1 MNNIQDPLNRLF
13 KKHRIVFWYDGGREF
28 CGDYDNLELSGIE
41 KIEIANNEFTIKH
54 RILRDSPQS
63 KFLLYF
69 EGPEPEKLN
78 NWLLDVQLAH
88 AVFRTD
94 QASMHLGDLGL
105 GPEFAGLV
113 QEHFEFF
120 KSGQRKEFLKT
131 ILQERDG
138 NSAIRM
144 KMMAVCVASE
154 PRLDVILESLLEE
167 LAVDKEEKI
176 KLVQRAGLE
185 KFLWNQVEKLYGYRS
200 ETSSVRDFAIELF
213 KSCYGREVGQAD
225 SMGTE
230 AVIFLKRWKDSI
242 RHKESFER
250 ISNECAEILGVKKDL
265 QQRDYSMLMDMD
277 YFRLVDMKIIS
288 DLVRAVTDRTISAG
302 ECAMIVR
309 NRRQSHWYPELQHFF
324 EAVEY
329 GACFLFE
336 LENVEL
342 QIDSFASGIQ
352 KYCSTWYRLDQ
363 LYRKYIY
370 HEKQAGSPT
379 LLAKL
384 TAQIEELYTNNYLLK
399 VNDRWQKHVD
409 GCGTWLSP
417 LVPLQN
423 TFYSKWVE
431 PFSSQNKKVYV
442 IISDA
447 FRYEIGEELF
457 RQIRSEDR
465 YDAALDPMV
474 ALLPSYTQL
483 GMAALLPN
491 SQLSLTGDDTLSI
504 LADGNPT
511 RGTYNRGKVLAGKV
525 AGGGAAIKA
534 DEFLDMGRDECREL
548 MRENS
553 VLYIYHNRIDATGDK
568 RETEGRVFEAVEETL
583 KELVKIIKKLA
594 GNNATNMIVTSDHGF
609 IYQDKA
615 LDESDFSSAEVRGA
629 AIYHQDRRFILGKGL
644 EDHSSLCHFSADQ
657 LGLLGEVELQ
667 VSKSIN
673 RMRLKGSGSRFVH
686 GGASLQEIVVPVVRI
701 NKKRKSDVSLVDVDI
716 IRSGSAVITSGQ
728 VSVAFYQTEPVTG
741 KVLARTLRAGI
752 YTKEGEL
759 ISDSHELVFD
769 FISGEA
775 RERERRIRFLLNRNA
790 DTVNGQ
796 IVILKLEEKI
806 AGTSQYKEYRTV
818 SYTVQRSFT
827 SDFDF

>member
-1 MNNIQDPLNRLF
+1 MSSIQEPLTRLF
-13 KKHRIVFWYDGGREF
+13 NKHRIVFWYDAEREF
-28 CGDYDNLELSGIE
+28 RRDFERIELDGIE
-41 KIEIANNEFTIKH
+41 KMEVANNEFTVKH
-54 RILRDSPQS
+54 RILRDASQT

-69 EGPEPEKLN
+69 ESQEPEKLN
-78 NWLLDVQLAH
+78 NWLLDVQLAYT
-88 AVFRTD
+88 VFRTD

-113 QEHFEFF
+113 QEHLDFF
-120 KSGQRKEFLKT
+120 KAAPRKEALKA
-131 ILQERDG
+131 ILKERDG
-138 NSAIRM
+138 DSVIRIKMLAI
-144 KMMAVCVASE
+144 CVASE
-154 PRLDVILESLLEE
+154 PRIDVILENLLEE
-167 LAVDKEEKI
+167 LAAGKEDKI
-176 KLVQRAGLE
+176 KLIQRAGLE
-185 KFLWNQVEKLYGYRS
+185 AFLWNQVAKLYGYHS

-213 KSCYGREVGQAD
+213 KSCYGRETGQAS
-225 SMGTE
+225 SMGSE

-242 RHKESFER
+242 RHKESFEQ
-250 ISNECAEILGVKKDL
+250 ISKECAEILGAKQDL
-265 QQRDYSMLMDMD
+265 EKRDYATLMDMD
-277 YFRLVDMKIIS
+277 YFQLVDMKIIS
-288 DLVRAVTDRTISAG
+288 DLVRAVNERTISAG
-302 ECAMIVR
+302 ECAMVVR
-309 NRRQSHWYPELQHFF
+309 NRRQSHWYTELQHFY

-329 GACFLFE
+329 GSCFLYE
-336 LENVEL
+336 LEQVEL
-342 QIDSFASGIQ
+342 QIDSFSNGIQ
-352 KYCSTWYRLDQ
+352 KYCSTWFRLDQ

-384 TAQIEELYTNNYLLK
+384 TTQIEELYTNNYLLK
-399 VNDRWQKHVD
+399 VNDRWQNQVD
-409 GCGTWLSP
+409 SCGAWQSP
-417 LVPLQN
+417 LIPLQN
-423 TFYSKWVE
+423 TFFVKWVE
-431 PFSSQNKKVYV
+431 PFCSQNKKIYV

-465 YDAALDPMV
+465 YDATLEPMV
-474 ALLPSYTQL
+474 SLLPSYTQL

-491 SQLSLTGDDTLSI
+491 SQISLSGGDSI
-504 LADGNPT
+504 SVLADGNPT
-511 RGTYNRGKVLAGKV
+511 IGTYNRGKVLAGRV
-525 AGGGAAIKA
+525 TGGGTAIKA
-534 DEFLDMGRDECREL
+534 DEFLDMGRDDCREL

-583 KELVKIIKKLA
+583 KELTKIIKKLA

-609 IYQDKA
+609 IYQDKT

-629 AIYHQDRRFILGKGL
+629 AIYHQDRRFILGRGL
-644 EDHSSLCHFSADQ
+644 EEHSSLCHFAADQ
-657 LGLLGEVELQ
+657 LGLGGDVELQ

-686 GGASLQEIVVPVVRI
+686 GGASLQEIVIPVVRI
-701 NKKRKSDVSLVDVDI
+701 NKKRKSDVSAVDVDI

-741 KVLARTLRAGI
+741 KVLARTLRSGI

-769 FISGEA
+769 FTSGEA
-775 RERERRIRFLLNRNA
+775 RERERKIRFLLNRNA

-796 IVILKLEEKI
+796 TVILKLEEKI